1 MKTAVTVRQV
11 ADNADALRRAIAAL
25 TEQDVYIGVP
35 ADDSERGDLKRK
47 DHGSNGR
54 AGGGPTNAEIA
65 YWQENGIPSRN
76 VPARPALLPGIRDI
90 QGEAAELLKDAA
102 QKALE
107 GNENAV
113 NAALNKIGQ
122 LGQNAVR
129 ARFVN
134 NNWKPLADSTLDYH
148 PLVKSE
154 SGETL
159 RDKKGNPLRKKSRRE
174 KGRVN
179 PRMDTGQNR
188 KAYTYVIRRRG
199 AAMMLQPL

>member
-35 ADDSERGDLKRK
+35 EDKNARK
-47 DHGSNGR
+47 
-54 AGGGPTNAEIA
+54 GGGPTNAEIA

-102 QKALE
+102 KKALE
-107 GNENAV
+107 GNEGAV
-113 NAALNKIGQ
+113 NTALNKIGQ

-179 PRMDTGQNR
+179 PRINTNQNR
-188 KAYTYVIRRRG
+188 KAYTYVIRKRG
-199 AAMMLQPL
+199 AAMITPEKA

>member
-35 ADDSERGDLKRK
+35 EDKNARK
-47 DHGSNGR
+47 
-54 AGGGPTNAEIA
+54 GGGPTNAEIA

-102 QKALE
+102 KKALE
-107 GNENAV
+107 GNEGAV
-113 NAALNKIGQ
+113 NTALNKIGQ

-159 RDKKGNPLRKKSRRE
+159 RD
-174 KGRVN
+174 
-179 PRMDTGQNR
+179 
-188 KAYTYVIRRRG
+188 
-199 AAMMLQPL
+199 

>member
-1 MKTAVTVRQV
+1 MKAAITVRQV
-11 ADNADALRRAIAAL
+11 ADNASALRRAIAAL

-35 ADDSERGDLKRK
+35 EDKNARK
-47 DHGSNGR
+47 D
-54 AGGGPTNAEIA
+54 GGPTNAEIA

-76 VPARPALLPGIRDI
+76 VHARPALLPGIKDI
-90 QGEAAELLKDAA
+90 QGEAVELLKDAA
-102 QKALE
+102 KKALE
-107 GNENAV
+107 SNENAV
-113 NAALNKIGQ
+113 NTALNKIGQ

-148 PLVKSE
+148 PIVKSE
-154 SGETL
+154 SGEAV
-159 RDKKGNPLRKKSRRE
+159 RDKKGNPLRQKSRRE

-199 AAMMLQPL
+199 AAMITPEKA

>member
-35 ADDSERGDLKRK
+35 EDKNARK
-47 DHGSNGR
+47 
-54 AGGGPTNAEIA
+54 GGGPTNAEIA

-102 QKALE
+102 KKALE
-107 GNENAV
+107 GNEGAV
-113 NAALNKIGQ
+113 NTALNKIGQ

-159 RDKKGNPLRKKSRRE
+159 RDKKGNPLRQKSRRE

-199 AAMMLQPL
+199 AAMITPEKA

>member
-35 ADDSERGDLKRK
+35 KDKNARK
-47 DHGSNGR
+47 
-54 AGGGPTNAEIA
+54 GGGPTNAEIA

-102 QKALE
+102 KKALE
-107 GNENAV
+107 GNEGAV
-113 NAALNKIGQ
+113 NTALNKIGQ

-134 NNWKPLADSTLDYH
+134 NNWKPLADNTLDYH

-179 PRMDTGQNR
+179 PRINTNQNR
-188 KAYTYVIRRRG
+188 KAYTYVIRERG
-199 AAMMLQPL
+199 AAMITPGGE